1 MQTRNLQQQH
11 DLWSQAIKD
20 TINKVEKIAK
30 KRTRKY
36 VKRLIRIRNE
46 LRK

>member
-30 KRTRKY
+30 KKDKEICETINK
-36 VKRLIRIRNE
+36 NTE
-46 LRK
+46 